1 MTRYAFMLSHLEI
14 GETRGKQNTD
24 DYLVTFSVTIND
36 QVRGAGSGR
45 FEVLARGATAYPPRP
60 DRRERMTRGWVLG
73 PFELEPD
80 DHVVLTVSGT
90 NIGDSEHRINQEE
103 SEKMQM
109 KLLESVVSAGIG
121 LFTGVI
127 GAGVAGALSH
137 FLTPVSKLLGWEAP
151 ERCNGLVFGEQIE
164 LTVPRVQ
171 RLNFSED
178 RPNTQVR
185 VATIVRDYT
194 DEATHDTEACGAIA
208 RTRVVMKVREEY
220 GPVQVKIQ
228 AIAQNQSI
236 DISQGLLQIAPTT
249 EPVSLKQLLN
259 LVS

>member
-127 GAGVAGALSH
+127 GAGVTGALSH

-164 LTVPRVQ
+164 LTVPRASNGSTSP
-171 RLNFSED
+171 R
-178 RPNTQVR
+178 
-185 VATIVRDYT
+185 IVPTRRC
-194 DEATHDTEACGAIA
+194 EWRRSSAITPTK
-208 RTRVVMKVREEY
+208 R
-220 GPVQVKIQ
+220 
-228 AIAQNQSI
+228 
-236 DISQGLLQIAPTT
+236 PTT
-249 EPVSLKQLLN
+249 PKPAARLPAPAS
-259 LVS
+259 